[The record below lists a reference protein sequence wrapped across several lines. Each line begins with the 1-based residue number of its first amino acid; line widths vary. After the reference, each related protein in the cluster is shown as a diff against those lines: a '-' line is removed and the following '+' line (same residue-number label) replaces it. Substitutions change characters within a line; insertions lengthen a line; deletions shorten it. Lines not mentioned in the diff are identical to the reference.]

1 MEVRNNKQLGEMGEC
16 VAIGELAKYGIDVLL
31 PMSDN
36 LPFDF
41 VVFHNNKFFK
51 CQVKTTDTKTENN
64 SLCFSLV
71 TNNWSNKE
79 THKYTIDE
87 VDVVICCDLDTI
99 YLFPMSEL
107 VDRRTIT
114 LRTETPKNGQVKGI
128 NFTKDYVISED
139 RISKIFC

>member
-1 MEVRNNKQLGEMGEC
+1 MEVRNNKQLGEMGER

-41 VVFHNNKFFK
+41 VVFHNKFFK

>member
-1 MEVRNNKQLGEMGEC
+1 MEVRNNKQLGEMGER

-51 CQVKTTDTKTENN
+51 CQVKT
-64 SLCFSLV
+64 
-71 TNNWSNKE
+71 
-79 THKYTIDE
+79 IDE

-114 LRTETPKNGQVKGI
+114 LRTETSKNGQVKGI

>member
-1 MEVRNNKQLGEMGEC
+1 MEVRNNKQLGEMGER

-64 SLCFSLV
+64 SLCLV

-107 VDRRTIT
+107 IDRRTIT